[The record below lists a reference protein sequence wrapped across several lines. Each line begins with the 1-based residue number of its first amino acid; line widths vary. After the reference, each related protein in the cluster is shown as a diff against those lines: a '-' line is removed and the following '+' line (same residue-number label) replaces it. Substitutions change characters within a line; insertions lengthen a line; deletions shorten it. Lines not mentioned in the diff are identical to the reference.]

1 MSAKAKA
8 MMERLNNK
16 SNTMLDNGKADLDVN
31 NTIVSRLIL
40 FRFVT

>member
-16 SNTMLDNGKADLDVN
+16 SNTMLDNGKPDLDVN
-31 NTIVSRLIL
+31 NTKC
-40 FRFVT
+40 FRFIIFGL